1 MLVAS
6 AGSAAAATV
15 CNGYSEY
22 CSMIYSNVTVVGA
35 HNSYTAS
42 NTNLAANQDYGVT
55 QQLTDGVRLLQNQ
68 VHNSNGVLELCH
80 TSCLLYDGGSLSNYL
95 TKVKAFLDANPNE
108 VVTLLLV
115 NSDDQPPSSFASVYQ
130 SVGIDTYAWSPPA
143 ATIDPTAWPT
153 LGSLIDSGKRLVTFM
168 DNSADFT
175 SVPYIIDGMHSN
187 KNLGMGDHILTPG
200 STEFSNMWEGHFDIE
215 DATFFN
221 CTVDRHNGDTTNQ
234 MYLINHYLYTQ
245 STLFG
250 VGDTPVPNKAALPVT
265 NAISGAGS
273 LGEEAGTTCLALHP
287 RAPTFLLVDFYD
299 WGSGSV
305 FQVAAGLNGVQY
317 VAKSIAAQN
326 GTDSTSSSSGSGS
339 TTTSTKNGAEN
350 VSVMGGR
357 SSVWTAVVAVAC
369 VALGS
374 FVAM

>member
-1 MLVAS
+1 MHHPLSSLPSALLFALAAS

-22 CSMIYSNVTVVGA
+22 CSMLYSNVTVVGA
-35 HNSYTAS
+35 HNSYTSS
-42 NTNLAANQDYGVT
+42 NTNLAASQDYGVT

-68 VHNSNGVLELCH
+68 VHNQNGVLELCH
-80 TSCLLYDGGSLSNYL
+80 TSCLLYDGGSLSSYL

-115 NSDDQPPSSFASVYQ
+115 NSDDQPASSFASAYQ
-130 SVGIDTYAWSPPA
+130 AAGIDTYAWSPTA
-143 ATIDPTAWPT
+143 ATVATNAWPT
-153 LGSLIDSGKRLVTFM
+153 VGSLIDSGKRLVSFM

-175 SVPYIIDGMHSN
+175 IVPYILD
-187 KNLGMGDHILTPG
+187 
-200 STEFSNMWEGHFDIE
+200 EFSNMWETHYDIT
-215 DATFFN
+215 DASGFN
-221 CTVDRHNGDTTNQ
+221 CTVDRHSGDTTDQ

-250 VGDTPVPNKAALPVT
+250 GNTPVPNKAALPVT
-265 NAISGAGS
+265 NAVSGVGS
-273 LGEEAGTTCLALHP
+273 LGEEAGTTCLTLHP

-305 FQVAAGLNGVQY
+305 FQVAASLNGVQY

-326 GTDSTSSSSGSGS
+326 GTDASSSSSGSGS
-339 TTTSTKNGAEN
+339 TSTSTKNGADQA
-350 VSVMGGR
+350 VMVGR
-357 SSVWTAVVAVAC
+357 SSVWTAVVVGACAVF
-369 VALGS
+369 GS
-374 FVAM
+374 FVAI